1 MKKVAIVGGGPTGV
15 TLALMLVQRGISVT
29 LIEAASDFHR
39 VFRGEALMPSGLNA
53 FEEMGLSTILE
64 KIPHRQLNAWEF
76 ILNKKPLFK
85 VDEPIE
91 IGTQSCT
98 LFPQPPLL
106 EALIL
111 EAQKYHHFEFIQ
123 GVAVKDL
130 LSIDNRVAGVKLADG
145 REIIAEIVIGADGRN
160 SIIRKRAGLELK
172 TQPKSMDILWFKL
185 AAHPKFVAENVF
197 SAIGDGENAFAV
209 FHGAEPGKLHL
220 GWTISENKKNI
231 NQNINT
237 NINNNKF
244 TKAEWAKTFASIS
257 PSWLAEHFINHADS
271 IENPIKLS
279 VVVGICPSWYAPGVL
294 LLGDAA
300 HPMSPIRA
308 QGINVALRDVIVA
321 VNHLVPVLTKE
332 AENKHIDKVLSQIQ
346 KEREP
351 EIIRIQQ
358 LQKEEARQHEI
369 LPKNLF
375 LRKIVFRLARLAN
388 QAVRLSW
395 IQRQKKMRQGVTEVK
410 LEV

>member
-53 FEEMGLSTILE
+53 FDEMGLSTILE
-64 KIPHRQLNAWEF
+64 QIPHRKLNAWEF

-91 IGTQSCT
+91 TDTQPCT
-98 LFPQPPLL
+98 LFSQPPLL
-106 EALIL
+106 EALIS
-111 EAQKYHHFEFIQ
+111 EAQKYNNFEFIQ
-123 GVAVKDL
+123 GIAVKDL
-130 LSIDNRVAGVKLADG
+130 LSIDNRIAGVNLADG

-185 AAHPKFVAENVF
+185 AAHPKFVAENEF

-209 FHGAEPGKLHL
+209 FHGAEEGKLHL
-220 GWTISENKKNI
+220 GWTISEDSINIDTNELTNKL
-231 NQNINT
+231 
-237 NINNNKF
+237 
-244 TKAEWAKTFASIS
+244 TKVEWAKKFASIS
-257 PSWLAEHFINHADS
+257 PSWLAEHFINNAES
-271 IENPIKLS
+271 IEKPIKFS
-279 VVVGICPSWYAPGVL
+279 VVVGLCPFWYSPGVL
-294 LLGDAA
+294 LLGDSA

-332 AENKHIDKVLSQIQ
+332 AENKQIDKVFSQIQ

-358 LQKEEARQHEI
+358 LQKAEARQHEI

-375 LRKIVFRLARLAN
+375 LRKIVFRLARLVN
-388 QAVRLSW
+388 QVVRLSW
-395 IQRQKKMRQGVTEVK
+395 IQRQRKMRQGVTRVK

>member
-1 MKKVAIVGGGPTGV
+1 MKKIVIAGGGPTGI
-15 TLALMLVQRGISVT
+15 TLALMLAQRGIAVT
-29 LIEAASDFHR
+29 LVEATSDFRR

-53 FEEMGLSTILE
+53 LSEMGLSKILE
-64 KIPHRQLNAWEF
+64 EIPHRQLDGWEF

-91 IGTQSCT
+91 ADTQACT
-98 LFPQPPLL
+98 LVCQPPLL
-106 EALIL
+106 QALIL
-111 EAQKYHHFEFIQ
+111 EAQKYNNFEFIQ

-130 LSIDNRVAGVKLADG
+130 LWIDNRVAGVKLADG
-145 REIIAEIVIGADGRN
+145 REITADVVIGADGRN
-160 SIIRKRAGLELK
+160 SIIRKRAELK
-172 TQPKSMDILWFKL
+172 LERQPKSMDILWFKL
-185 AAHPKFVAENVF
+185 AANSKFLTQNIF
-197 SAIGDGENAFAV
+197 TAIGDGENAFAV
-209 FHGAEPGKLHL
+209 FHGAEAGKLHL
-220 GWTISENKKNI
+220 GWTLSDS
-231 NQNINT
+231 QNATNT
-237 NINNNKF
+237 TDK
-244 TKAEWAKTFASIS
+244 TKAEWAQIFASIS
-257 PSWLAEHFINHADS
+257 PLWLAEHFIDRADS
-271 IENPIKLS
+271 IEKPIKLS
-279 VVVGICPSWYAPGVL
+279 VVVGICPSWHTPGVL

-321 VNHLVPVLTKE
+321 VNHLVPVLTQE
-332 AENKHIDKVLSQIQ
+332 TENKEIDRVFSQIQ

-358 LQKEEARQHEI
+358 LQKEEGRQHEI

-388 QAVRLSW
+388 KAVRLSW
-395 IQRQKKMRQGVTEVK
+395 IQRQKKMRQGVTLVK

>member
-1 MKKVAIVGGGPTGV
+1 MKKTIIVGGGPTGV
-15 TLALMLVQRGISVT
+15 TLALILVQRGIAVI
-29 LIEAASDFHR
+29 LIEAASDFRR

-53 FEEMGLSTILE
+53 LSEMGLSEILKE
-64 KIPHRQLNAWEF
+64 IPHRKLDAWEF
-76 ILNKKPLFK
+76 ILDKKPLFK
-85 VDEPIE
+85 VEEPIE
-91 IGTQSCT
+91 ADTRSCT
-98 LFPQPPLL
+98 LLSQPPLL

-111 EAQKYHHFEFIQ
+111 SAQKYNHFEFIQ

-130 LSIDNRVAGVKLADG
+130 RSIDNRVAGVKLADG
-145 REIIAEIVIGADGRN
+145 REIAADIVIGADGRN
-160 SIIRKRAGLELK
+160 SIIRQRAGLKLER
-172 TQPKSMDILWFKL
+172 QPKSMDILWFKL
-185 AAHPKFVAENVF
+185 AANPKFVTENIF
-197 SAIGDGENAFAV
+197 TAIGDGENAFAV
-209 FHGAEPGKLHL
+209 FHGAEAGKLHL
-220 GWTISENKKNI
+220 GWTLSDSH
-231 NQNINT
+231 NT
-237 NINNNKF
+237 TKITER
-244 TKAEWAKTFASIS
+244 TKAEWAQMFASIS
-257 PSWLAEHFINHADS
+257 PSWLAEHFIDCADS
-271 IENPIKLS
+271 IEKPIKLS
-279 VVVGICPSWYAPGVL
+279 TIIGLCPSWHTPGVL

-332 AENKHIDKVLSQIQ
+332 AENKEIDKVFSKIQ

-358 LQKEEARQHEI
+358 LQKEEGRQHEI

-375 LRKIVFRLARLAN
+375 LRKIVFRLARLVN
-388 QAVRLSW
+388 KAVRLSW

>member
-1 MKKVAIVGGGPTGV
+1 MKKVVIAGGGPTGV
-15 TLALMLVQRGISVT
+15 TLALMLVQRGIAVT
-29 LIEAASDFHR
+29 LIEAASDFRR
-39 VFRGEALMPSGLNA
+39 VFRGEGLMPSGLNA
-53 FEEMGLSTILE
+53 LSEMGLSEIL
-64 KIPHRQLNAWEF
+64 KQIPHRELNAWEF
-76 ILNKKPLFK
+76 ILNKKSLFR

-91 IGTQSCT
+91 ADTQPCT
-98 LFPQPPLL
+98 LVSQPPLL

-111 EAQKYHHFEFIQ
+111 EAQKYNHFEFIQ

-145 REIIAEIVIGADGRN
+145 REIAADIVIGADGRN
-160 SIIRKRAGLELK
+160 SIIRQRAGLKLER
-172 TQPKSMDILWFKL
+172 QPKSMDILWFKL
-185 AAHPKFVAENVF
+185 AANSKFVTDNVF

-209 FHGAEPGKLHL
+209 FHGAEAEKLHL
-220 GWTISENKKNI
+220 GWTLTGNQKNENSIDK
-231 NQNINT
+231 
-237 NINNNKF
+237 
-244 TKAEWAKTFASIS
+244 TKAEWAEMFASIS

-271 IENPIKLS
+271 IEKPIKLS
-279 VVVGICPSWYAPGVL
+279 VVVGLCPSWHTPGVL

-321 VNHLVPVLTKE
+321 VNHLVPALLAEADNKE
-332 AENKHIDKVLSQIQ
+332 IDKVFSQIQ

-358 LQKEEARQHEI
+358 LQKEEGRQHEI
-369 LPKNLF
+369 LPKNLL
-375 LRKIVFRLARLAN
+375 LRKIVFILARLVN
-388 QAVRLSW
+388 KAVRLSW
-395 IQRQKKMRQGVTEVK
+395 IQRQKKMRQGVTLVK